1 MDKLPRFIPIWL
13 WTTAVVVGMVILCS
27 SCKGGKSLGGGSAGT
42 VITPKTPQE
51 INRENAPSL
60 TLDPPKISSAR
71 SAPVPPKNESA
82 KANPVIINPKSAG
95 EVRSFTPTISRNA
108 PPVSLP
114 PVKLPPVKLPPVKLP
129 PVKLPPVKLPPVKL
143 PPVKLPPVK
152 LPPVKTSPATDNER
166 VIITSPAK
174 NLPADNRAT
183 SPEIAGP
190 CEAAPSENKFGWV
203 ELISNYFLFII
214 LAIFIW
220 TIYDIL
226 KIRRRVPDKVRKQ
239 NGVKKAT
246 KNPIKKAVKRKPVK
260 KAVKRKPVKKGS
272 SIKKN

>member
-95 EVRSFTPTISRNA
+95 EVRSFTPTISRNG
-108 PPVSLP
+108 PPVS
-114 PVKLPPVKLPPVKLP
+114 
-129 PVKLPPVKLPPVKL
+129 
-143 PPVKLPPVK
+143 LPPVK

>member
-108 PPVSLP
+108 PPVS
-114 PVKLPPVKLPPVKLP
+114 LP

>member
-42 VITPKTPQE
+42 VITPRTPQE

-108 PPVSLP
+108 PPVS
-114 PVKLPPVKLPPVKLP
+114 
-129 PVKLPPVKLPPVKL
+129 LPPVKL

-260 KAVKRKPVKKGS
+260 KGS